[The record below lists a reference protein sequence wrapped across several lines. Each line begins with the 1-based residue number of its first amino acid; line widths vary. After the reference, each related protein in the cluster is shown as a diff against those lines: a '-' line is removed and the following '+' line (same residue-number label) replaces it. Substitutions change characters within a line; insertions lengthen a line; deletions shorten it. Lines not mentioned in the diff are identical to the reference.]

1 MAKEKTEKTIK
12 EKLAEI
18 NEKITDLYNVGGT
31 QSLFNAVN
39 GIVDDKSIYQQKMDF
54 LLKVLA
60 NENSTPQIVLDIAKV
75 QEIKLKLN
83 KTGKIKKDDL
93 MVLNTIYRR
102 LK

>member
-1 MAKEKTEKTIK
+1 MKSVILERNTIEVKMAKEKTEKTIK
-12 EKLAEI
+12 EKLAEASD
-18 NEKITDLYNVGGT
+18 KVSDLYSIGGT

-83 KTGKIKKDDL
+83 TFML
-93 MVLNTIYRR
+93 TTS
-102 LK
+102 

>member
-1 MAKEKTEKTIK
+1 MAKERTEKTIK
-12 EKLAEI
+12 EKLAEASD
-18 NEKITDLYNVGGT
+18 KLSDLYSIGGT

-39 GIVDDKSIYQQKMDF
+39 GIIDDKSIYQQKMDF
-54 LLKVLA
+54 LLKILA

-93 MVLNTIYRR
+93 IVLNTIYRR

>member
-12 EKLAEI
+12 EKLAEASD
-18 NEKITDLYNVGGT
+18 KVSDLYSIGGT

-39 GIVDDKSIYQQKMDF
+39 GIIDDKAIYQQKMDF

-75 QEIKLKLN
+75 QEIKTKIK

-93 MVLNTIYRR
+93 IALNTIYRR
-102 LK
+102 VR

>member
-12 EKLAEI
+12 EKLAEASD
-18 NEKITDLYNVGGT
+18 KVSDLYSIGGT